1 MYYYLSA
8 YYQLLTVPKRC
19 TLLEY
24 IYVYIYLPI
33 SQCYY
38 LKKPS
43 HSHIIKSIKY
53 SIRNVIIRIY

>member
-24 IYVYIYLPI
+24 IIYVYLPTYI
-33 SQCYY
+33 TMLL
-38 LKKPS
+38 LKKAES
-43 HSHIIKSIKY
+43 
-53 SIRNVIIRIY
+53 